1 MGLEDSKVETCGV
14 VQYINIPFVAFRD
27 TDDETEIYRVCRET
41 ERDERSKRDEAKY
54 CSGPTKARFTPIE
67 RRP

>member
-27 TDDETEIYRVCRET
+27 TDDETEIYRVSSET
-41 ERDERSKRDEAKY
+41 ERDEAKY